1 MAKPTPEAEH
11 AQKTAE
17 LSDLQDRWREAFG
30 ESLGIGFDV
39 TTDDIPRIRRCLAA
53 GSPAEL
59 HDRIKR
65 DVDAGLVF

>member
-1 MAKPTPEAEH
+1 MAKPTPEAKH

-39 TTDDIPRIRRCLAA
+39 TTDDIPRSGAA
-53 GSPAEL
+53 WQPA
-59 HDRIKR
+59 HP
-65 DVDAGLVF
+65 ASCTTASTATWTSA

>member
-1 MAKPTPEAEH
+1 MAKPSAEAEH
-11 AQKTAE
+11 TLKMVE

-39 TTDDIPRIRRCLAA
+39 TTDDISRIRRCLAA

>member
-11 AQKTAE
+11 AQKMAE